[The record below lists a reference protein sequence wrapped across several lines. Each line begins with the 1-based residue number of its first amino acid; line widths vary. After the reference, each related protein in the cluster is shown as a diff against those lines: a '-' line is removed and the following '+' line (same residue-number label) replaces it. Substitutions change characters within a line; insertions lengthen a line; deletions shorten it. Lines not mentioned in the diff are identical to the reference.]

1 MQKQERWAPG
11 PGIRVIKA
19 EFLADRWVVTAEV
32 YRSSDCPDCGA
43 GATRRHGAYVRC
55 LQDLPVQGER
65 VELQLRMIRWRCDNQ
80 NCHRQTFAGQIAGVA
95 KSYARQTGRV
105 TELARLLAYTA
116 GGRGAERLLRR
127 LGLPQGDDRILR
139 NLKRAAAHF
148 PCAPIRVAGID
159 DWSWR
164 RGTRYGTIV
173 VDLERRAVVDVLHNR
188 SAATM
193 TQWLQD
199 HPTIEVVSRDR
210 CGLYAQAARQGAPQ
224 ARQIADRFHLVE
236 NLRFAIE
243 RQLSLSYCPSRRVN
257 SAPRRD
263 TGPSVWESGRR
274 HGPLEHDGRRQVWLE
289 RFAAVKQLQSAG
301 ESVAA
306 IAVATGLDWRTVT
319 KWARSDVLPER
330 RKMDPRSNNPTRF
343 IDFLARRWAE
353 GRRTGRQLLSDI
365 REQGY
370 TGSRSHL
377 ERLLL
382 VWRREGGPAPKSKEA
397 AASDA
402 ARAPIIVVPPI
413 TASILCMTP
422 RSLLTERQAGRVDWL
437 KEHLP
442 GFASLRHFAMRFR
455 GILRGRDPSKLD
467 IWMADAHAAGFPAL
481 QRFAQMMRRDIEA
494 VRNAVRERWSNGQ
507 TEGQINKLKTLKRA
521 MYGRAGIE
529 LIRARMLPLIC

>member
-1 MQKQERWAPG
+1 M
-11 PGIRVIKA
+11 
-19 EFLADRWVVTAEV
+19 
-32 YRSSDCPDCGA
+32 
-43 GATRRHGAYVRC
+43 
-55 LQDLPVQGER
+55 
-65 VELQLRMIRWRCDNQ
+65 
-80 NCHRQTFAGQIAGVA
+80 
-95 KSYARQTGRV
+95 
-105 TELARLLAYTA
+105 
-116 GGRGAERLLRR
+116 
-127 LGLPQGDDRILR
+127 PQGDDRILR
-139 NLKRAAAHF
+139 NLKRGAARF

-173 VDLERRAVVDVLHNR
+173 VDLERRAVVDVLHDR

-199 HPTIEVVSRDR
+199 HPAIEVVSRDR

-236 NLRFAIE
+236 NLQFAIE
-243 RQLSLSYCPSRRVN
+243 RQLSLSSCPSRRVN
-257 SAPRRD
+257 SAPRRNTD
-263 TGPSVWESGRR
+263 PSVSESGRQ
-274 HGPLEHDGRRQVWLE
+274 HGSLDHDGRRQVWLE
-289 RFAAVKQLQSAG
+289 RFAAVKQLQNAG
-301 ESVAA
+301 ESVAT

-319 KWARSDVLPER
+319 KWTRSDVLPER
-330 RKMDPRSNNPTRF
+330 RKMDSRSNNPTRF

-353 GRRTGRQLLSDI
+353 GCRIGRQLLSDI

-397 AASDA
+397 VASDA
-402 ARAPIIVVPPI
+402 ARAPIMVVPPI

-422 RSLLTERQAGRVDWL
+422 LALLTERQAGRVDCL

-467 IWMADAHAAGFPAL
+467 VWVADAQAAGLPAL
-481 QRFAQMMRRDIEA
+481 QRFAQVMRRDIET
-494 VRNAVRERWSNGQ
+494 VRNAVREQWSNGQ
-507 TEGQINKLKTLKRA
+507 TEGQINKLQTLKRA

-529 LIRARMLPLIC
+529 LIRARMLPVIC